1 MLRAQV
7 LVVLPGLDDGENLP
21 ALWDRSNDGG
31 RGLLYVYVSE
41 VLAEITLETIS
52 DFDRHMCLQMKV
64 ALGAGWNRT
73 TSASSSHI
81 LFQLGSFQTPV
92 SGPMK

>member
-64 ALGAGWNRT
+64 AFGGAGVEPARIGHA
-73 TSASSSHI
+73 TSEMISPRKPHRA
-81 LFQLGSFQTPV
+81 P
-92 SGPMK
+92 